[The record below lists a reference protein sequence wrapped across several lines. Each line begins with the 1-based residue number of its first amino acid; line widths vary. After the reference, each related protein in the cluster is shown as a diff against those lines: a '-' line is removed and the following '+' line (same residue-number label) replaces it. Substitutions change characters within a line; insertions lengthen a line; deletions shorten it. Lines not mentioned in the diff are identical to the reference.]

1 MSNVKNIGKIDI
13 HAHATAFREYHP
25 PHRPE
30 DPDSVFVSAEHVIE
44 FYDKLGIEKGILLP
58 IVSPEGQ
65 TAPMTSEAAKYL
77 TVKYPDR
84 FYWFCNVDPRAY
96 PNKKD
101 GNLKNLINHYKSFGA
116 KGVGEV
122 TSQIEF
128 EDPKAQNLFT
138 ACEACDMPV
147 TIHIAPTVNNSY
159 GLLDEL
165 GLPGLEKTLK
175 NHPNLKIL
183 GHSQAFYSEIS
194 ADVTAENRDKYP
206 TGPVKEG
213 GRMVE
218 LMRRYPNLY
227 CDLSAGSGSNALMRD
242 PEFAVKFIEE
252 FSDRLMYAC
261 DICHPANTHPF
272 VFRDFLEKMLD
283 EGKISEE
290 NYVKLV
296 RENAIRILKLE
307 D

>member
-1 MSNVKNIGKIDI
+1 MSNVKNIGKIDV

-30 DPDSVFVSAEHVIE
+30 DPDSVFVSAEQVIE

-84 FYWFCNVDPRAY
+84 FYWFCNVDPRAF

-101 GNLKNLINHYKSFGA
+101 GNLKNLINHYKLLGA

-122 TSQIEF
+122 TSQIAF
-128 EDPKAQNLFT
+128 EDPKAQNLFS
-138 ACEACDMPV
+138 ACEECDMPV
-147 TIHIAPTVNNSY
+147 TIHIAPTVNNGY

-194 ADVTAENRDKYP
+194 ADVTAENRDQYP

-242 PEFAVKFIEE
+242 PEFAARFIEE

-261 DICHPANTHPF
+261 DICHPTNTHPF
-272 VFRDFLEKMLD
+272 PFADFLEKMLD
-283 EGKISEE
+283 DGKISEE

-296 RENAIRILKLE
+296 RENAIRILKLGE
-307 D
+307 